1 MSEMTNEMKSSF
13 NAKYE
18 SIAIEAASQ
27 TIKLSDEDTWKKLKT
42 TSATEMA
49 TTNCA
54 TLYPTL
60 YQRQLRRSCPA
71 AMPKSTASVSTP
83 DLAKINVGT
92 HSASVSE

>member
-1 MSEMTNEMKSSF
+1 MSEMTNEMNSSF

-27 TIKLSDEDTWKKLKT
+27 TIKLSGRGHVEETEDDLRDRDG
-42 TSATEMA
+42 

-60 YQRQLRRSCPA
+60 YQRQPRRSCPA

-83 DLAKINVGT
+83 DFSRRSTWEPTARR
-92 HSASVSE
+92 